1 MDGGIP
7 AICKRTGEGRAA
19 RVARGRTP
27 GGGAAGWARGSDAES
42 RMARGAG
49 NGDRITLWLAFP
61 CPKPTPCTPGPL
73 RDPGKPE
80 AAGQPPERPS
90 GKRWQPI
97 PFPCG
102 NASASPRIP
111 PVVRFRSHE
120 RLPRTA
126 LSSCGF
132 AAQARQNPDAL
143 LLPLLIPTENGS
155 GAWCL
160 HEQPSQDNAFS
171 AATAHHPPPRS
182 VPAPVSP
189 CPAGKPHV
197 GLSSAQRIARASA
210 VVPAACP
217 HLRKEPVPQAEA
229 RAPETDCFKRIAS
242 FSLFGGSHG
251 PAHHRHSR
259 AAWLRACFCQSAGT
273 REAPHAPGTVRR
285 RRRRPAVPDP

>member
-1 MDGGIP
+1 MDGGVP
-7 AICKRTGEGRAA
+7 AICKRTGEGCAA

-27 GGGAAGWARGSDAES
+27 GGGAAGWAWGSDAES

-49 NGDRITLWLAFP
+49 NGDRITLFACVP
-61 CPKPTPCTPGPL
+61 PAQSRRRAPRGRCAAPENPK
-73 RDPGKPE
+73 RR
-80 AAGQPPERPS
+80 ANRPKGLQAS
-90 GKRWQPI
+90 DGSRY
-97 PFPCG
+97 PFHAG

-132 AAQARQNPDAL
+132 AAQARQNPDTL
-143 LLPLLIPTENGS
+143 SLPLLIPTENGS

-217 HLRKEPVPQAEA
+217 PPAQRA
-229 RAPETDCFKRIAS
+229 RASGGGTGSRNG
-242 FSLFGGSHG
+242 LFQ
-251 PAHHRHSR
+251 AYR
-259 AAWLRACFCQSAGT
+259 
-273 REAPHAPGTVRR
+273 
-285 RRRRPAVPDP
+285 